1 MTQEGEYTIVD
12 GREIAANAVTIIQ
25 EGEYTIDWRAIID
38 NENAKIMLQEGEYT
52 IPDDCRAIV
61 ANGKVK
67 VFKRKYRTLKE
78 NDFRCRDCVHYHK
91 GQTSTN
97 QKSHNFGYICD
108 MKPKEVCNT
117 KFTNLRLYYTALKYG
132 KICEHF
138 ERKED

>member
-1 MTQEGEYTIVD
+1 MSMREMLQEGEYTIVD
-12 GREIAANAVTIIQ
+12 GREIA
-25 EGEYTIDWRAIID
+25 
-38 NENAKIMLQEGEYT
+38 
-52 IPDDCRAIV
+52 

-117 KFTNLRLYYTALKYG
+117 QFTNLKLYYTALKYG